1 MATYTFKCNCKFNVL
16 SESDNSSVTEGQTG
30 LPPVS
35 FDISKTQEDDLDFYS
50 CEKTWGLICDGKT
63 KGVFQ
68 LESNLGRSWAKR
80 LKPRSIEELAALVAL
95 IRPGCLKAIVD
106 GKSMTQHYVDRKNG
120 EEEATYLDDCL
131 EPILKSTQ
139 GVLVY
144 QEQSMKIAQT
154 IAGFD
159 LQQADELRKAIGKK
173 KASLMASLKKEFLS
187 GAENVGMV
195 STETAEEIFGWIE
208 KSNRYAFNKSHAV
221 SYAIC
226 GYWSAYAKAHFPV
239 NFYCNYLHYSKGKP
253 DAHQEIKE
261 LISDAKIYDIPVY
274 PPSICKMN
282 KSFSIYD
289 NAINF
294 GIGDIKFVGDSQA
307 AKLANAISEASYHL
321 SKAPDEWTWV
331 EFLINCASKITSRV
345 TTSLIS
351 VGALSHMSVSR
362 SRMLY
367 EHEIWSKLTA
377 KEREWI
383 AEKEGGWDNLK
394 DCLIDLRPTKKL
406 GGGTS
411 NYKRSEIIGD
421 YVQQLESP
429 PYSLQDDPEWIS
441 GTEEELLGACLTYS
455 KVDSCDTSSAN
466 ATCKEFIDGRSGKIV
481 LAVAVKSAREYKIN
495 KGQSKGKTMGFL
507 TLEDS
512 TCELDNAIAFP
523 EDWSSY
529 KHLLFEGNTV
539 LIIGERSKKKDSFIV
554 QKVSQI

>member
-1 MATYTFKCNCKFNVL
+1 MATYTFKCDCKFDVL
-16 SESDNSSVTEGQTG
+16 ESQDSVTKEQTG

-35 FDISKTQEDDLDFYS
+35 FDISETQENDSGFYS

-80 LKPRSIEELAALVAL
+80 LKPRNIEELAALVAL

-106 GKSMTQHYVDRKNG
+106 GKSMTQHYVDRKHG
-120 EEEATYLDDCL
+120 AEEATYLDDCL
-131 EPILKSTQ
+131 EPMLKSTQ

-144 QEQSMKIAQT
+144 QEQSMQIAQT

-173 KASLMASLKKEFLS
+173 KARLMASLKKDFLS
-187 GAENVGMV
+187 GTENVGMV
-195 STETAEEIFGWIE
+195 SRETAEEIFSWIE
-208 KSNRYAFNKSHAV
+208 KSNRYAFNKSHAI

-253 DAHQEIKE
+253 DSQQEIKE
-261 LISDAKIYDIPVY
+261 LISDAKVSNISVH

-289 NAINF
+289 NSISF
-294 GIGDIKFVGDSQA
+294 GVGDIKFVGDSHVL
-307 AKLANAISEASYHL
+307 KLENAISEASILL
-321 SKAPDEWTWV
+321 SKAPDKWTWL
-331 EFLINCASKITSRV
+331 EFLMYCGSKITSRV
-345 TTSLIS
+345 ASSLIS
-351 VGALSHMSVSR
+351 VGALSHMLVSR

-367 EHEIWSKLTA
+367 EYEIWSKLTA

-383 AEKEGGWDNLK
+383 VDKNGDWDSLK
-394 DCLIDLRPTKKL
+394 DCLSNLRPTKKL

-411 NYKRSEIIGD
+411 NYKRSEIVQD

-429 PYSLQDDPEWIS
+429 PYSLEDDPEWVS

-466 ATCKEFIDGRSGKIV
+466 STCKEFVNGRSGKII
-481 LAVAVKSAREYKIN
+481 LAVAIKSAREYQIS
-495 KGQSKGKTMGFL
+495 KGQSKGKTMSFL

-512 TCELDNAIAFP
+512 TCELDNAISFP
-523 EDWSSY
+523 EEWSKY
-529 KHLLFEGNTV
+529 KHILFEGNTV

>member
-1 MATYTFKCNCKFNVL
+1 M
-16 SESDNSSVTEGQTG
+16 
-30 LPPVS
+30 
-35 FDISKTQEDDLDFYS
+35 
-50 CEKTWGLICDGKT
+50 
-63 KGVFQ
+63 
-68 LESNLGRSWAKR
+68 
-80 LKPRSIEELAALVAL
+80 
-95 IRPGCLKAIVD
+95 
-106 GKSMTQHYVDRKNG
+106 
-120 EEEATYLDDCL
+120 
-131 EPILKSTQ
+131 LKSTQ

-144 QEQSMKIAQT
+144 QEQSMQIAQT

-173 KASLMASLKKEFLS
+173 KARLMASLKKDFLS
-187 GAENVGMV
+187 GTENVGMV
-195 STETAEEIFGWIE
+195 SRETAEEIFSWIE
-208 KSNRYAFNKSHAV
+208 KSNRYAFNKSHAI

-253 DAHQEIKE
+253 DSQQEIKE
-261 LISDAKIYDIPVY
+261 LISDAKVSNISVH

-289 NAINF
+289 NSISF
-294 GIGDIKFVGDSQA
+294 GVGDIKFVGDSHVL
-307 AKLANAISEASYHL
+307 KLENAISEASILL
-321 SKAPDEWTWV
+321 SKAPDKWTWL
-331 EFLINCASKITSRV
+331 EFLMYCGSKITSRV
-345 TTSLIS
+345 ASSLIS
-351 VGALSHMSVSR
+351 VGALSHMLVSR

-367 EHEIWSKLTA
+367 EYEIWSKLTA

-383 AEKEGGWDNLK
+383 VDKNGDWDSLK
-394 DCLIDLRPTKKL
+394 DCLSNLRPTKKL

-411 NYKRSEIIGD
+411 NYKRSEIVQD

-429 PYSLQDDPEWIS
+429 PYSLEDDPEWVS

-466 ATCKEFIDGRSGKIV
+466 STCKEFVNGRSGKII
-481 LAVAVKSAREYKIN
+481 LAVAIKSAREYQIS
-495 KGQSKGKTMGFL
+495 KGQSKGKTMSFL

-512 TCELDNAIAFP
+512 TCELDNAISFP
-523 EDWSSY
+523 EEWSKY
-529 KHLLFEGNTV
+529 KHILFEGNTV